1 MVKCPFCTESFKNAN
16 GVVRHAKKQH
26 PPRFP
31 RLWQDEFA
39 DKVIRILRDPRLFDL
54 EKFKKISELKE
65 AKDDE
70 NIKVF
75 LGLRDALQS
84 PKSAKSI

>member
-1 MVKCPFCTESFKNAN
+1 MSVLHGIVQECEWRCAARQETTSTAFPPPF
-16 GVVRHAKKQH
+16 
-26 PPRFP
+26 
-31 RLWQDEFA
+31 
-39 DKVIRILRDPRLFDL
+39 RDPRLFDL